1 MNELVEIEFK
11 VLVSQETFYKVLE
24 DYKAYVR
31 KDYVQTNHYLTNALL
46 KEKKYMLRIRDKD
59 DTHEMTL
66 KRPYQNHRLE
76 TNIMISL
83 KDKEDILNGKYID
96 NEIIN
101 ILKDEEFDI
110 STIQNEVSL
119 TTHRYDIELN
129 EGTLSLDINTYN
141 NITDYEIEFEVQ
153 DEKKG
158 FETFLNIIQP
168 YDIEYIPNIKSKV
181 KRALD
186 SMN

>member
-11 VLVSQETFYKVLE
+11 VLCDKDTFYKVLQ
-24 DYKAYVR
+24 DYKAYVKR
-31 KDYVQTNHYLTNALL
+31 DYIQTNHYLTYDLL

-59 DTHEMTL
+59 DTYEMTL

-83 KDKEDILNGKYID
+83 KDKEDILKGKYID

-101 ILKDEEFDI
+101 ILKDEGFDI
-110 STIQNEVSL
+110 SRIQNEVSL
-119 TTHRYDIELN
+119 TTHRYDIELE

-141 NITDYEIEFEVQ
+141 NITDYEIEFEVL

-158 FETFLNIIQP
+158 FEKFLNIIEP
-168 YDIEYIPNIKSKV
+168 YHIAYTPNIKSKV

-186 SMN
+186 SI